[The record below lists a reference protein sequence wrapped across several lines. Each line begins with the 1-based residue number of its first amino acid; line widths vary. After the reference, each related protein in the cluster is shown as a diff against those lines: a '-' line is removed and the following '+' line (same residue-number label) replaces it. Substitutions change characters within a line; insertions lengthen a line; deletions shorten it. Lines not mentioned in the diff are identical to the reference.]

1 VINEQAKSVYLLS
14 QPAAALS
21 AYIENY
27 WFLQTGAQ
35 APFELSVNVFVDA
48 RADLIFNFGDPYTRT
63 RIGEPPHSYVDS
75 NLDAQRSYPI
85 KIVQKGAMHVAGVR
99 FRTAGLAPFVTP
111 PVHRWNNRVVPIA
124 EVFGASVLSI
134 EQNLR
139 AAGDDLGAQAQILD
153 AFFLGRLRTTAAQQT
168 LHRLKAEIE
177 SEGGLVR
184 IDELCELESIAM
196 RQLARLFRD
205 CMGFS
210 PKTFSRIVRFQNAL
224 LLLKGHPGCTL
235 ADVAARC
242 GYYDQ
247 SHFVRECRTFAGVAP
262 SAQVGYFPAGA
273 PADFSPNLVQFVQ
286 DAETR
291 HGESSL
297 RYIKERKK

>member
-1 VINEQAKSVYLLS
+1 MYLLS
-14 QPAAALS
+14 QPAAPLS

-35 APFELSVNVFVDA
+35 APFELSVDVFVDA
-48 RADLIFNFGDPYTRT
+48 RADLIFNFGAPYTRT
-63 RIGEPPHSYVDS
+63 RIGESPHSYLDS

-85 KIVQKGAMHVAGVR
+85 KILQKGAMHVAGVR
-99 FRTAGLAPFVTP
+99 FHTAGLAPFVTP

-124 EVFGASVLSI
+124 EVFGASVRST
-134 EQNLR
+134 EQELR
-139 AAGDDLGAQAQILD
+139 AAGDDLRAQAQILD
-153 AFFLGRLRTTAAQQT
+153 AFFIGRLRPTPGQQK
-168 LHRLKAEIE
+168 LHRLKAQIE
-177 SEGGLVR
+177 SEGGLSR
-184 IDELCELESIAM
+184 IDELCEIGSIAI
-196 RQLARLFRD
+196 RQLDRLFRD
-205 CMGFS
+205 YMGFS

-224 LLLKGHPGCTL
+224 LLLKRNPGCTL

-247 SHFVRECRTFAGVAP
+247 PHFVRECRTFAGVVP
-262 SAQVGYFPAGA
+262 SEQVGYFPAGA

-286 DAETR
+286 DAGTQ

-297 RYIKERKK
+297 RHSKERKR